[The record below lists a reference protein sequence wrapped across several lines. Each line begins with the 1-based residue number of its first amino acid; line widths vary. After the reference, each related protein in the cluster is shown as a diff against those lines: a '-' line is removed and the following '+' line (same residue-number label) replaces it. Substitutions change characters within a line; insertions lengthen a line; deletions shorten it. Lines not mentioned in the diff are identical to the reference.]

1 MSNILFALTV
11 TVLCAGVVVHCDE
24 SVVLRAFEHFGNILQ
39 IYNEK
44 LDKLVPWDKLKGAI
58 DALDNSVED
67 YEGDTQNYMTRIR
80 ELKSKTFLT
89 YAQASRTMFEWCIS
103 TNVSLDIYFRY
114 ENTQLSDKD
123 LKVIRG
129 HLLEI
134 LNRGEQKIKDSKNRL
149 NTLEMGMVELRTLLG
164 KMTYVLKDDFRP
176 TGIYGRRRTNLEDE
190 LRKKQSGTGIALIFS
205 VFVVLASAIL
215 GLVFGPIG
223 LAIGL
228 SVALASAGIPIAIL
242 KGHVIP
248 SIEQRIQIIDTYFE
262 TLERAIHNAN
272 NALDEVEKSLKIELD
287 NVEEMLGFL
296 QAATDK
302 NDSDLILL
310 DFFRPREINPVLR
323 DVQKKCRQYVI
334 RHAVTKYQR
343 HQRHVLGMDG
353 DQKGNIFIMNN
364 NNNNNLADN
373 LNLLNKNYIQLYNF
387 DMRKYI

>member
-1 MSNILFALTV
+1 MLNTLLVVLTAI
-11 TVLCAGVVVHCDE
+11 VLCTRGVHCE
-24 SVVLRAFEHFGNILQ
+24 KSVILRAFEHFGNVLH

-67 YEGDTQNYMTRIR
+67 YQGDTRNYMARIR
-80 ELKSKTFLT
+80 ELKNQTFIT
-89 YAQASRTMFEWCIS
+89 YGQASRTMFDWCIS
-103 TNVSLDIYFRY
+103 TNQSLDVYFRY
-114 ENTQLSDKD
+114 ENTQLSDGD
-123 LKVIRG
+123 LKMIRG

-134 LNRGEQKIKDSKNRL
+134 LNRGEQKVKDSKNRL
-149 NTLEMGMVELRTLLG
+149 NSLEKGMAELRTLLG
-164 KMTYVLKDDFRP
+164 KMTYVLKDDFQP
-176 TGIYGRRRTNLEDE
+176 TGIYGRRRVDLEDE
-190 LRKKQSGTGIALIFS
+190 LGKKQSGTGIALIFS

-228 SVALASAGIPIAIL
+228 SVALASAGIPIAVL

-262 TLERAIHNAN
+262 TLERAIRNAN
-272 NALDEVEKSLKIELD
+272 DALDEVEKSLKIELD
-287 NVEEMLGFL
+287 RVEELLGFL

-310 DFFRPREINPVLR
+310 DFFRPREVNPVLR
-323 DVQKKCRQYVI
+323 DVQKKCREYVI
-334 RHAVTKYQR
+334 RHGVTKFQR
-343 HQRHVLGMDG
+343 YRRHVLSMQNERKD
-353 DQKGNIFIMNN
+353 NHLIIS
-364 NNNNNLADN
+364 NLADDFN
-373 LNLLNKNYIQLYNF
+373 LMNENYVQSYSF

>member
-1 MSNILFALTV
+1 MVI
-11 TVLCAGVVVHCDE
+11 VLCAGVVHCE
-24 SVVLRAFEHFGNILQ
+24 KSVVLRAFEHFGNVLH

-44 LDKLVPWDKLKGAI
+44 LDKLVPWDKLKLAI

-67 YEGDTQNYMTRIR
+67 YEGDTRNYMARIR
-80 ELKSKTFLT
+80 ELKSQTFVT

-103 TNVSLDIYFRY
+103 TNVSLDVYFRY
-114 ENTQLSDKD
+114 ENTQLSDVD

-149 NTLEMGMVELRTLLG
+149 NSLEKGMAELRTLLG
-164 KMTYVLKDDFRP
+164 KMTYVLKDDFQP
-176 TGIYGRRRTNLEDE
+176 TGIYGRRRANLEDE
-190 LRKKQSGTGIALIFS
+190 LRKKQSGTGIALIYS

-228 SVALASAGIPIAIL
+228 SVALASAGIPIAVL

-262 TLERAIHNAN
+262 TLERAIRNAN
-272 NALDEVEKSLKIELD
+272 DALDDVEKSLKMELD
-287 NVEEMLGFL
+287 KVEELFGFI

-310 DFFRPREINPVLR
+310 DFFRPREVNPVLR
-323 DVQKKCRQYVI
+323 DVQKKCREYVI
-334 RHAVTKYQR
+334 RHGVAKYQR
-343 HQRHVLGMDG
+343 HQRDVLGVAG
-353 DQKGNIFIMNN
+353 DRKGNGLIMSM
-364 NNNNNLADN
+364 LADD
-373 LNLLNKNYIQLYNF
+373 LNLLNQNYVQPYSF